1 MSLQRAPSRLSDL
14 GGVSISLDFL
24 RKIVLK
30 RSLVW
35 AFVVRDLKSR
45 YIGSFMGFFWSV
57 IHPLVLLASY
67 TFVFSIVFK
76 IRMNQ
81 GAVDNFTVFLFCG
94 ILPWLYFQDT
104 LLRSCNSVVD
114 QSHLI
119 RKNLFPSEILPL
131 TLVLS
136 NLVTHLVG
144 LSILLVI
151 LLYLNTIGW
160 AVLLVPVYLVLLIVL
175 SLGLGWLAAALQVFL
190 RDTIQVLTVLLVFW
204 FWFTP
209 IFYEME
215 MVPKV
220 FRVWIE
226 INPLSHIVEGY
237 RSLLLENRV
246 PDLMSLG
253 WLTCCSLTA
262 FGIGGF
268 VFRHTKR
275 DFVDVL

>member
-1 MSLQRAPSRLSDL
+1 MALQRVPSRLSNL
-14 GGVSISLDFL
+14 GGVTVPLDFL

-30 RSLVW
+30 RSLIW

-45 YIGSFMGFFWSV
+45 YIGSCMGFFWAV
-57 IHPLVLLASY
+57 IHPFVLLASY

-76 IRMNQ
+76 IRINQ
-81 GAVDNFTVFLFCG
+81 GTFDNFTVFLFCG

-119 RKNLFPSEILPL
+119 RKTLFPSEILPL

-144 LSILLVI
+144 LLILLVI

-160 AVLLVPVYLVLLIVL
+160 AVLLIPVYLVLLVVL

-209 IFYEME
+209 IFYEIE

-253 WLTCCSLTA
+253 WLTCSSLML

-268 VFRHTKR
+268 VFRNTKR